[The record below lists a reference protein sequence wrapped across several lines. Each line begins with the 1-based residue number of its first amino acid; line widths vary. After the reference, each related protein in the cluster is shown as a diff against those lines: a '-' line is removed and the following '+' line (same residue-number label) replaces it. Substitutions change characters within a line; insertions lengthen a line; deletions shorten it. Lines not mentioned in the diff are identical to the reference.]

1 MSYETDITD
10 ILKTNSDL
18 RKLNSFR
25 MDGGAF
31 LHDLDKEN
39 DQLHKMINL
48 SSNDYL
54 GITAKTKLQLEFF
67 TSLPYEQFLLSS
79 PSSRLMCGNNQHYDQ
94 LEKYIANLYNSTAA
108 LVLGNGYILNSSLPR
123 AITDK
128 NSVILADKLIHSSLV
143 DGLKLAPCKWERFNH
158 NDLTHLEKLL
168 QKHTDKRT
176 VVIIESLYS
185 MDGDLADAKGITY
198 LKNKYNFELVVD
210 EAHAFGVFG
219 EQGKGLFDDS
229 TPDYRIVTLGKAAAS
244 YGAFVVCNDERK
256 QLLVNKMKALIYST
270 ALPPIQI
277 MWSRFIIEKITAMDS
292 ERTHLHQLIQSLGG
306 TSQIIPVMAGSN
318 EKALALQAQLKA
330 EGFYT
335 TAVRYPT
342 VAKGTERLRISLTA
356 AHTTNQIE
364 KLCKLLGL

>member
-10 ILKTNSDL
+10 TLKTNSDL
-18 RKLNSFR
+18 RKLNTFR

-31 LHDLDKEN
+31 LQELNHDKYSVNLV
-39 DQLHKMINL
+39 NL

-54 GITAKTKLQLEFF
+54 GITAKTQLQKEFLN
-67 TSLPYEQFLLSS
+67 SLPEQKFLLSS
-79 PSSRLMCGNNQHYDQ
+79 PSSRLMCGNNEHYDH
-94 LEKYIANLYNSTAA
+94 LEKYIAKLYNSTGA

-158 NDLTHLEKLL
+158 NDLGHLEKLL
-168 QKHTDKRT
+168 QKHSDKRT
-176 VVIIESLYS
+176 IVIIESLYS
-185 MDGDLADAKGITY
+185 MDGDLADAEGITA
-198 LKNKYNFELVVD
+198 LKKIYDFELVVD

-229 TPDYRIVTLGKAAAS
+229 TPDYRIVTLGKASAS
-244 YGAFVVCNDERK
+244 YGAFVVCNIERK
-256 QLLVNKMKALIYST
+256 ELLINKMKALIYST
-270 ALPPIQI
+270 ALPPIQL
-277 MWSRFIIEKITAMDS
+277 MWSSFIIERITKMDD
-292 ERTHLHQLIQSLGG
+292 ERAHLHKLIQTIGG
-306 TSQIIPVMAGSN
+306 TSQIVPIMAGSN
-318 EKALALQAQLKA
+318 EKALKLQAKLKA
-330 EGFYT
+330 DGFYT

-342 VAKGTERLRISLTA
+342 VAKGSERLRISLTA

-364 KLCKLLGL
+364 KLCKLLG